1 MRGRGHKG
9 ALHQWAI
16 RVAKA
21 LDRSATR
28 VLWAI
33 RAPNVL
39 AYVLAL
45 FMKRRAPRRAVLHVS
60 YAVHVPW
67 ITTRAL
73 RRHGVEADYLSIGR
87 SAHWDRCDYLYDSG
101 RRRYRAFKEA
111 WWVLRVVARY
121 HAVHLHF
128 GMTLTRDGWEL
139 PLLRRLGRRIVVHF
153 RGCEARDRDRNMA
166 LHPNMNIC
174 QQCDYR
180 PHICRR
186 PVIVERTRRALAY
199 ADHVLVTTPDMND
212 FLPHAEHL
220 PFFAPETPPSVDR
233 DTRRDGAVL
242 RVVHATN
249 HPGIEGTAEIADAV
263 SRLRRRGRA
272 VELKVVTG
280 APHEQ
285 VLDAFRQ
292 ADVAIGKMK
301 MGYYANAQIE
311 SMALGVPTIT
321 WVRPDLLTPELRSS
335 GFIFCRL
342 SELESTLERLVD
354 DPALLAR
361 HRRRARASV
370 LALHDNRR
378 ITERLAQIYE
388 LPPSGTVSE
397 QAG

>member
-1 MRGRGHKG
+1 MGHKG
-9 ALHQWAI
+9 TFQRWAL
-16 RVAKA
+16 RVVKE

-28 VLWAI
+28 VLWAV

-39 AYVLAL
+39 AYVLAM
-45 FMKRRAPRRAVLHVS
+45 FMKWWAPRRAVLHVS

-67 ITTRAL
+67 FTTRVL
-73 RRHGVEADYLSIGR
+73 RRHGIQADYLSMTR
-87 SAHWDRCDYLYDSG
+87 SSHWDRYDYLYGTG
-101 RRRYRAFKEA
+101 RRRYRAFRAFKEA
-111 WWVLRVVARY
+111 WWVLRVVTRY

-128 GMTLTRDGWEL
+128 GMTLTRAGWEL
-139 PLLRRLGRRIVVHF
+139 PLLKRLGRRIVVHF
-153 RGCEARDRDRNMA
+153 RGCEARDRGRNMA
-166 LHPNMNIC
+166 LHPSINIC
-174 QQCDYR
+174 QQCDYS

-186 PVIVERTRRALAY
+186 PEIIERTRRALAY

-220 PFFAPETPPSVDR
+220 PFIVPETPPPVDQ
-233 DTRRDGAVL
+233 DTRREGAVL
-242 RVVHATN
+242 RIVHATN
-249 HPGIEGTAEIADAV
+249 QPGIEGTADIADAV

-280 APHEQ
+280 VPHEQ

-311 SMALGVPTIT
+311 SMVLGVPTIT

-361 HRRRARASV
+361 HRRQARASV

-378 ITERLAQIYE
+378 IAGRLAQIYE